1 MHKKELVIVAVVR
14 RPKDFW
20 PDQWDEFPRE
30 AELAYAGPPVQRPQ
44 AEGAVFAF
52 NQHSMM
58 EADENWA
65 VLLNPSKP
73 PHPGSTVE
81 RMLPVFC

>member
-1 MHKKELVIVAVVR
+1 MKNKQLVIVAVVR
-14 RPKDFW
+14 RPKGFW
-20 PDQWDEFPRE
+20 PDSWDEFPGE

-65 VLLNPSKP
+65 VLMDPHDP
-73 PHPGSTVE
+73 PHPGAIVE
-81 RMLPVFC
+81 RMLPIFC